1 MRGEGVQNPKNFA
14 DVLYVRSLI
23 RSNFMYLSF
32 QSLGRAVMMHVSGM
46 EQRRRHIQQD
56 VDALNKTLSAMDSR
70 LDKQRFI
77 ESNNSA
83 FMIPKKFEYAP
94 VRRDETETL
103 VQKSILDELEIRKQS
118 LITRL
123 KVNGTCISDLSKMHI
138 RKTYMIW

>member
-1 MRGEGVQNPKNFA
+1 
-14 DVLYVRSLI
+14 
-23 RSNFMYLSF
+23 
-32 QSLGRAVMMHVSGM
+32 MMHVSGM

-123 KVNGTCISDLSKMHI
+123 KVITDIRICDSRRYKERHDLVEF
-138 RKTYMIW
+138 